1 MGRTATRTQDP
12 APTDAATLTDAD
24 LDALT
29 RPDAP
34 VTPDEGAPVTPDEGA
49 GDAPD
54 EPTREERELERA
66 ANDAPDDD
74 APEEGAGARRRREA
88 REGAQKAQVS
98 RYTLDEGAAWRPYG
112 VDERTGA
119 FIGEIAICR
128 STPNRDGHTFLYVV
142 HRQRGR
148 EIAIP
153 LLAMDALLDAGD
165 REVARGRGGGGGAGA
180 PPPRPE

>member
-34 VTPDEGAPVTPDEGA
+34 VTPDEGA

-66 ANDAPDDD
+66 ANDAPDED

-153 LLAMDALLDAGD
+153 LLGRDARLH
-165 REVARGRGGGGGAGA
+165 GGA
-180 PPPRPE
+180 R